1 MSADNDSISLTHY
14 GRRRPNEDMDR
25 GVQTLYNPPCIC
37 PTSAD
42 VRCLWCPEVGTH
54 PGRWCT
60 CQMQWI
66 LYYPS
71 LVPGY
76 QEPISGLAG
85 ICVGCLMYEVDSIS
99 TERQRLDRLTDLF
112 DRQTVSVMRQMGAW
126 TRPGEE
132 RSTRNVEQ
140 ELVADTTTTI
150 EAEMHGI
157 IALSSSVDDRFRDG
171 ARIIRPTTGTHRIR
185 PVDDSRRDTTSVIY
199 RVEPYDS
206 DIGHVIGGGFRRRD
220 T

>member
-1 MSADNDSISLTHY
+1 MVPEC
-14 GRRRPNEDMDR
+14 GRPSRQMVPLPNAMDTR
-25 GVQTLYNPPCIC
+25 LPIN
-37 PTSAD
+37 
-42 VRCLWCPEVGTH
+42 GT
-54 PGRWCT
+54 R
-60 CQMQWI
+60 
-66 LYYPS
+66 
-71 LVPGY
+71 VPGAD
-76 QEPISGLAG
+76 QRIGRD
-85 ICVGCLMYEVDSIS
+85 CVGCLMYEVDSAS

-132 RSTRNVEQ
+132 RSTRNDEHEIVSN
-140 ELVADTTTTI
+140 TTATI

-157 IALSSSVDDRFRDG
+157 IALSSSVDDRFREG
-171 ARIIRPTTGTHRIR
+171 ARIIRPTTGSHRIR
-185 PVDDSRRDTTSVIY
+185 PVDDSRQDVTSVVY